1 MYSAISEQDQPW
13 SQREVEKLREDVA
26 VFEARYVALE
36 QQNRRSSPLMQKLG
50 RYFGFGAAGKLDWAR
65 FKLNFKQEQL
75 ASYETQLASGDV
87 ITHRSGTAPESQ
99 PTAAARETARQ
110 KMERM
115 ITENPAALEPHI
127 RRVYQPLIE
136 TEQR

>member
-1 MYSAISEQDQPW
+1 VYSAISEQDQPW

-36 QQNRRSSPLMQKLG
+36 RQNRRSSPLMQKLG

-75 ASYETQLASGDV
+75 ASYETQLASGEV
-87 ITHRSGTAPESQ
+87 ITHRSVTAPES
-99 PTAAARETARQ
+99 PTYGSHERNCTAEDGAYDRRESGGA
-110 KMERM
+110 
-115 ITENPAALEPHI
+115 
-127 RRVYQPLIE
+127 
-136 TEQR
+136 